1 MNMNSRAYLAI
12 SGTVFGIVAAL
23 HLLRV
28 ANGWAVEV
36 GPWSAPM
43 AISLLGTIFPAVLC
57 AWAFRLISR
66 KGA

>member
-1 MNMNSRAYLAI
+1 MSSRTYLVI

-28 ANGWAVEV
+28 VNGWAVVV

-43 AISLLGTIFPAVLC
+43 WVSWLGTLVPAVLC
-57 AWAFRLISR
+57 VWAFRLASR
-66 KGA
+66 IRA